1 VLAVGPALRS
11 VQDAVEG
18 MDVTLLYAPTIRP
31 FDSPTLR
38 RTLERPRVVVVEP
51 YLAGTSTAAVAEALS
66 DIDHRQ
72 LGLGVGDPDPHRY
85 GDPADHDR
93 LHGLDPAGLRARIG
107 RFLHA

>member
-1 VLAVGPALRS
+1 
-11 VQDAVEG
+11 
-18 MDVTLLYAPTIRP
+18 
-31 FDSPTLR
+31 
-38 RTLERPRVVVVEP
+38 
-51 YLAGTSTAAVAEALS
+51 LS
-66 DIDHRQ
+66 GIDHRQ